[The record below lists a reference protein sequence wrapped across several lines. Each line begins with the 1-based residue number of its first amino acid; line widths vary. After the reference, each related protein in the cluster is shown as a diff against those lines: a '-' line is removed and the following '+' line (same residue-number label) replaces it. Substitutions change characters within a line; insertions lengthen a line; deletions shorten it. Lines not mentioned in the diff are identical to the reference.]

1 MRPLP
6 LSLSL
11 FAPVVAILVL
21 SEAHIHKGHAY
32 LDVHIKVTP
41 SHIMCKREAK
51 CTIPYALSMLVSPN
65 QFDLQSSM
73 MQEGV
78 LSYSNGRFNDSTVV
92 RLSRSIKHHEGKLY
106 LGLRL
111 FDIPEGSQD
120 YTIVD
125 VTRAIDEEERTKV
138 EMITDSFRLMVKV
151 SKEHEITKGR
161 SVKSCLISDQSTS
174 PLRALR
180 DKPVMCECSLNTCA
194 CCAFLAVD
202 KIRLHNDVC
211 VNLTYLPEDIGIKL
225 SLSIDNR
232 VVFSDELSVRN
243 PPPVC
248 FGVPYLREY
257 ASLCIRLMHMD
268 FRKQHLIGC
277 VELDVELYHVRI
289 TRANLGC
296 FNLPVDA

>member
-1 MRPLP
+1 
-6 LSLSL
+6 
-11 FAPVVAILVL
+11 
-21 SEAHIHKGHAY
+21 
-32 LDVHIKVTP
+32 
-41 SHIMCKREAK
+41 
-51 CTIPYALSMLVSPN
+51 
-65 QFDLQSSM
+65 M

-111 FDIPEGSQD
+111 FDIPEGSQVQNIPVLFNTIPEFVNGLRPSKQKLLVD

-243 PPPVC
+243 PPP
-248 FGVPYLREY
+248 
-257 ASLCIRLMHMD
+257 MD